1 MTCVLPPLPWI
12 FGEREVT
19 PEEIEALYKSVFKLE
34 LTLNGQ
40 EWQTISDFRYF
51 DAQVTR
57 LAYTARFGLAGL
69 SEEDFAALSE
79 EEKRERWL
87 SEEPLEE
94 QALEDEEE
102 EQKRQEELEK
112 RKAEEDEE
120 MAN

>member
-94 QALEDEEE
+94 QALEDG
-102 EQKRQEELEK
+102 QLQWGKLTKLQR
-112 RKAEEDEE
+112 A
-120 MAN
+120 